1 MEMKLIVILMMKMGH
16 FFAFVHFF
24 LVKTLMIGFFSW
36 LKIGLFDYS
45 KTTVI
50 ILVVVALVNV
60 YIYTRVN
67 VVVIHA

>member
-1 MEMKLIVILMMKMGH
+1 
-16 FFAFVHFF
+16 
-24 LVKTLMIGFFSW
+24 MIGFFSW

-50 ILVVVALVNV
+50 ILVVVALVDV